1 MLFNTFGSIGFGMN
15 NDIASRNQFAD
26 ALFDLIADLVRL
38 GQVDMRIEMDIDA
51 DERVSSGSS
60 DFQVVKAFDGRV
72 RLQFL
77 FDDLG
82 YSIRY
87 AVQKNID

>member
-1 MLFNTFGSIGFGMN
+1 MLFNAFRCIRFGMN

-26 ALFDLIADLVRL
+26 TSFDLIADLVRF

-51 DERVSSGSS
+51 DERISSGSS
-60 DFQVVKAFDGRV
+60 DFQVVKALDGGV

-77 FDDLG
+77 FNDLG

>member
-26 ALFDLIADLVRL
+26 ALFDLIADLVRF
-38 GQVDMRIEMDIDA
+38 GQVDMRIEMNIDA
-51 DERVSSGSS
+51 YERISSGSS
-60 DFQVVKAFDGRV
+60 DFQVVKALDGGV
-72 RLQFL
+72 RLQSL
-77 FDDLG
+77 FNDLG